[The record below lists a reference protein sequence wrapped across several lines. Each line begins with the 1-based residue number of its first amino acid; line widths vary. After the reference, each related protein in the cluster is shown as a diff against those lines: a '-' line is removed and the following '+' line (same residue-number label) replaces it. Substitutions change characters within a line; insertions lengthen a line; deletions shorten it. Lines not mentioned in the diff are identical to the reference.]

1 MECLFG
7 LTARKAGT
15 VEYRGKEVCF
25 KNPREAMKEG
35 FGLVPEDRKQ
45 EGLFLQSDIRFNTTI
60 NVVDRFLKKLI
71 WNRSK
76 ENQIVSEKMED
87 MHIKA
92 TGASQMASKLS
103 GGNQQKVLIGRWLC
117 STKSIL
123 ILDEP
128 TRGVDVKTKAE
139 IYALIDNLAANG
151 ISIIMVSSELPEL
164 INMSDRIMVMSNG
177 YSAGVLGRDE
187 LSQENV
193 MTLATAEVGA

>member
-1 MECLFG
+1 M
-7 LTARKAGT
+7 
-15 VEYRGKEVCF
+15 V
-25 KNPREAMKEG
+25 
-35 FGLVPEDRKQ
+35 
-45 EGLFLQSDIRFNTTI
+45 
-60 NVVDRFLKKLI
+60 
-71 WNRSK
+71 
-76 ENQIVSEKMED
+76 
-87 MHIKA
+87 
-92 TGASQMASKLS
+92 SKLS